1 MRVREFN
8 ALRILPSVE
17 LFGVPVFISLTQCV
31 GGGGRGGGGWVS
43 RQSR

>member
-8 ALRILPSVE
+8 AFRILPSVE
-17 LFGVPVFISLTQCV
+17 LSGVPVFISLTQCV
-31 GGGGRGGGGWVS
+31 GRGEGGGGWVQ